1 MREHS
6 SHPTLF
12 KELRVKMF
20 GFFRSKTPT
29 VPVTVAPAVPFNQK
43 MKVWLDELDKYE
55 RESSGIVSAE
65 AYSELREMN
74 SLLWE
79 VSDFLATYSIRAE
92 EEYILESTIRTYI
105 PSTLNIFNQL
115 APADQVEG
123 GVADKQL
130 IEQFVTMH
138 DNVIAVNSQM
148 HENVRKNLSQQTAF
162 VQERFATN
170 V

>member
-1 MREHS
+1 
-6 SHPTLF
+6 
-12 KELRVKMF
+12 MF
-20 GFFRSKTPT
+20 GFLKNKTPAVA
-29 VPVTVAPAVPFNQK
+29 VPVIAQVPFHEK
-43 MKVWLDELDKYE
+43 MRGWLNDLDWYE

-79 VSDFLATYSIRAE
+79 VSQFLETYPIRAE

-115 APADQVEG
+115 SPADQVDG
-123 GVADKQL
+123 GTADKQL
-130 IEQFVTMH
+130 IEQFATMH
-138 DNVIAVNSQM
+138 DNVIALNSQM

-162 VQERFATN
+162 VQERFSTA